1 MNKLARLL
9 SWLSSTF
16 HLSMTI
22 FIFFSTTLISPEVSE
37 HWLAEGR
44 RERWANA
51 ATGLDSW
58 SVMKLMGDM
67 EGASGAQKE
76 RKIL

>member
-1 MNKLARLL
+1 MKKLAHLF
-9 SWLSSTF
+9 SWSSSTL
-16 HLSMTI
+16 HLSLAI

-37 HWLAEGR
+37 HWRAEGR

-58 SVMKLMGDM
+58 SVMRLIEDM
-67 EGASGAQKE
+67 EVASGAQKKM
-76 RKIL
+76 KIL